1 MFPLYL
7 YKMVDDMEIR
17 DKKGFTLIELIMTV
31 AIVSITLPLIFTFLM
46 YCLRTNTAC
55 SNYISQQDKVTDVVQ
70 RIRKDVEEAKI
81 VTDGGIKNN
90 SITIILSDESSTT
103 ETWKFSDGTLK
114 LNGSIAVDM
123 LDTSES
129 SLSISP
135 DGDRLVLKILPER
148 TNKDISRESNVWE
161 PIVTEFSI
169 RYKK

>member
-1 MFPLYL
+1 MRFR
-7 YKMVDDMEIR
+7 I
-17 DKKGFTLIELIMTV
+17 KKGQTLLELILVIAIT
-31 AIVSITLPLIFTFLM
+31 AIVLPVIFSILIYGF
-46 YCLRTNTAC
+46 RTHSVC

-81 VTDGGIKNN
+81 VTDSGIKNN
-90 SITIILSDESSTT
+90 SITFVLADESNTT
-103 ETWKFSDGTLK
+103 ETWKFSDGALR

-135 DGDRLVLKILPER
+135 DGERLVLKILPER
-148 TNKDISRESNVWE
+148 TNKDISKESNFWE